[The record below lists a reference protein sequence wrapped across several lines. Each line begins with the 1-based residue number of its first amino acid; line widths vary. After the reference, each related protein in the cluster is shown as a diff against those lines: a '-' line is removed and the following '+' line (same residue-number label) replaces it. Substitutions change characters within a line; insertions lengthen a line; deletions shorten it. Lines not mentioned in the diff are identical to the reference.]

1 MKLKDFIS
9 EYGEYEKA
17 EKEIVAWVEESYPGL
32 TIAFYPNTCE
42 ILQTDASVHF
52 TKRRVQKI
60 TEAVNI
66 KIGEILEARQEP
78 IYIASLVERIW
89 KKHPDFDIEVES
101 YEDIKRNQQFLDYM
115 KELRLKVG

>member
-17 EKEIVAWVEESYPGL
+17 EKEIVAWVEEAYPGL

>member
-1 MKLKDFIS
+1 MRLKEFIN

-17 EKEIVAWVEESYPGL
+17 EKEIREWVESSYPGL
-32 TIAFYPNTCE
+32 TIEFYPNTCE
-42 ILQTDASVHF
+42 ILQTDPEKRF
-52 TKRRVQKI
+52 TKCRVRKI

-66 KIGEILEARQEP
+66 KIGEILEKRQEP

-89 KKHPDFDIEVES
+89 KKHPEFDFEVSS

-115 KELRLKVG
+115 KELRIKAG